1 MVCGGAE
8 ATDKQGKIAFFCK
21 PGANTHTNTRNFS
34 AVGTPT
40 KAPLQLLPREAGR
53 FDGPMPPRRWGSF
66 VLGDTEPHTPP
77 GGTLEAPCAFND
89 QRFAVVL
96 QFIAHIAF
104 CRGLPQ
110 CTSQEIHCEVPYGK
124 KKWWRADPNPQG
136 KGEGHLLDQNTTLL
150 ILILLQVHL
159 QQPCYDFCFL

>member
-8 ATDKQGKIAFFCK
+8 ATGKRREK
-21 PGANTHTNTRNFS
+21 LLFS
-34 AVGTPT
+34 ARRVPTPTQTLGISALWEPT

-124 KKWWRADPNPQG
+124 KNGGGPTPNPRRRT
-136 KGEGHLLDQNTTLL
+136 KKDTSWIRIPH
-150 ILILLQVHL
+150 
-159 QQPCYDFCFL
+159 C

>member
-1 MVCGGAE
+1 MHPAG
-8 ATDKQGKIAFFCK
+8 
-21 PGANTHTNTRNFS
+21 HTAAQLKLLFS
-34 AVGTPT
+34 ARRRFRQHKLSEFKRCGKPT
-40 KAPLQLLPREAGR
+40 KAPLQPPPRRADR
-53 FDGPMPPRRWGSF
+53 FDGSTPPRRWGSF

-77 GGTLEAPCAFND
+77 GGTPEAPCAFND

-124 KKWWRADPNPQG
+124 KNGWRARASPCEQG
-136 KGEGHLLDQNTTLL
+136 DNTGHLLDQNTTLL